1 MNFGT
6 HVITHLAAAL
16 KGAASAHA
24 ELIECRN
31 LLYQAIV
38 ENHQIRRHVVYQEVR
53 LKKLESLV
61 VHAPPDGPHI
71 GDRIDLL
78 SPPPDTIPSP
88 SQLRAHLDVDVDPR
102 APTLPTQSEIN
113 LTRNYDELKGKAT
126 GKGVHS
132 SLNDG
137 MDRAAETTWNR
148 ALEIVGDRRQTL
160 SEILQRSAAF
170 TLNQLPG
177 LAMGTDAF
185 RGRVWD
191 SLAVFNSGSCSS
203 DGKGQGKGEGPNAAT
218 AASEMA
224 AVTSMAQ
231 PFATAPPSVQKQ
243 MIGEELYPK
252 VAKYQPDLAGKIT
265 GMLLEL
271 DNSVLLRLLACEK
284 HMSPPLQL
292 EAMINEAMR
301 VLAQAGKVATGSS
314 SNGKGMGQG
323 KDKGSNGKGEGNDQ
337 GRKDEG
343 GKGEG
348 GKDEGGKTKAM
359 IKDMGGQSE
368 DTAIRA

>member
-113 LTRNYDELKGKAT
+113 LTRNYDELKGKAK
-126 GKGVHS
+126 GKG
-132 SLNDG
+132 L
-137 MDRAAETTWNR
+137 DRAAETTWHR
-148 ALEIVGDRRQTL
+148 ALEIVGDQRHTL
-160 SEILQRSAAF
+160 TEILQKSACF

-177 LAMGTDAF
+177 LAMGTNAF

-218 AASEMA
+218 AASAMPA
-224 AVTSMAQ
+224 MTAMAQ
-231 PFATAPPSVQKQ
+231 PFATAPTWVQKQ

-271 DNSVLLRLLACEK
+271 ENSVLLRLLACEK

-359 IKDMGGQSE
+359 IKDKGGQSE